1 MLEEIPKEQ
10 SRMPFRH
17 FPSPLI
23 LRKNNND
30 DQNTFFHLI
39 LDPSDKVGNV
49 CIDARC
55 GLGMDNFRRKKVHRL
70 NWLSKLSMYKIGK
83 ISLFHLVAMIL
94 REPFTDQS
102 NQSVIIT
109 RVQDGKRSSTIA
121 LRAVFALSTL
131 FIGLRT
137 SQVAE
142 CLFSA
147 QSEE

>member
-1 MLEEIPKEQ
+1 
-10 SRMPFRH
+10 
-17 FPSPLI
+17 
-23 LRKNNND
+23 
-30 DQNTFFHLI
+30 
-39 LDPSDKVGNV
+39 
-49 CIDARC
+49 
-55 GLGMDNFRRKKVHRL
+55 
-70 NWLSKLSMYKIGK
+70 MYKIGK

-94 REPFTDQS
+94 REPFTDQP
-102 NQSVIIT
+102 NQSVPIT
-109 RVQDGKRSSTIA
+109 GAQDGKRSSAIA